1 MGDTQE
7 RGGLSVNVSE
17 AFRAAARANGR
28 LGGRPPA
35 LSPDDRLHVHQG
47 HRRGARVADLARAY
61 RVGRATIY
69 RALMT
74 LAA

>member
-1 MGDTQE
+1 MGDAQE
-7 RGGLSVNVSE
+7 RGSVGVNVSE

-35 LSPDDRLHVHQG
+35 LSAEERQHVCQG
-47 HRRGARVADLARAY
+47 RQRGARVADLARAY